1 MTTEH
6 LSKHRTP
13 NRRSI
18 LLAGTALAAAS
29 ALGTDAP
36 TRTAQAQQSP
46 ATLTPSPS
54 SARALPPGPDAR
66 VKITEEYAKGGRAR
80 RLFLGLGRW
89 STCATAV
96 SPLGKTGRSPS
107 LEGCRHHRRIG

>member
-29 ALGTDAP
+29 ALGTGAP

-46 ATLTPSPS
+46 APLTPSPS

-66 VKITEEYAKGGRAR
+66 VKITEEYAKGVAR
-80 RLFLGLGRW
+80 DAYFWAWPLV
-89 STCATAV
+89 CATAV
-96 SPLGKTGRSPS
+96 SPLGKTRRSPS

>member
-6 LSKHRTP
+6 LSKHCTP

-29 ALGTDAP
+29 ALGTGAP
-36 TRTAQAQQSP
+36 IRTAQAQQSP

-66 VKITEEYAKGGRAR
+66 VKITEEYAKGVAR
-80 RLFLGLGRW
+80 DAYFWAWPLVNMRI
-89 STCATAV
+89 T
-96 SPLGKTGRSPS
+96 SPAPPSPS
-107 LEGCRHHRRIG
+107 PTSS